1 MQHSVQELYDSLMHV
16 LKQDAAWLKQI
27 PVESFKYFSGV
38 K

>member
-16 LKQDAAWLKQI
+16 LKQDAGLKQI